1 MTRVPGGPGA
11 RGPLGDLEDTA
22 IVRQTSLLLETVD
35 IIAADAGSW
44 GAVSSRLSM
53 QQQRQSQ
60 QQGPSPGRW
69 GLLPRLCALE
79 DFKDLERRQM
89 TKQLRADH
97 SQSQKEQ
104 QKQGQAVFPGAE
116 TACVFIS
123 AFIEEATPYLISF
136 VRLLPSLRRL
146 TICSFFSEEQHR
158 WHACCMQQ
166 QAGMSV
172 QRLAATLRRQRE
184 GLQPTLDGPSG
195 APKWQGPL
203 EVEVLHTPFHATFL
217 TQRCFLLTGGQSR
230 RIDQDEQ
237 TKTDS
242 EELTES
248 INGEAKVNEEN
259 IDKI

>member
-1 MTRVPGGPGA
+1 M
-11 RGPLGDLEDTA
+11 
-22 IVRQTSLLLETVD
+22 RQTSLLLETVD

-146 TICSFFSEEQHR
+146 TICSFFSVR
-158 WHACCMQQ
+158 PNTKYYILTS
-166 QAGMSV
+166 GP
-172 QRLAATLRRQRE
+172 RRTTCSNIWPCE
-184 GLQPTLDGPSG
+184 
-195 APKWQGPL
+195 APKYKCGLVVIKRLQGPL
-203 EVEVLHTPFHATFL
+203 GAY
-217 TQRCFLLTGGQSR
+217 
-230 RIDQDEQ
+230 
-237 TKTDS
+237 
-242 EELTES
+242 
-248 INGEAKVNEEN
+248 A
-259 IDKI
+259 